1 MEISI
6 TILSN
11 FSNKHSYYYDFSIQ
25 DKDLDFFV
33 LLHNG
38 WICKT
43 KRVVG
48 IQQIKQTLC
57 F

>member
-48 IQQIKQTLC
+48 I
-57 F
+57 